1 MLLPRR
7 AECVCIVF
15 CRSKSAP
22 IKPKSVIT
30 EAQHG
35 LPARGSVAVSYG
47 SGEVAV
53 QPRGNTAAEDL
64 VAVVT
69 MALLF
74 GCACVSPF
82 RRPRLVN
89 LT

>member
-1 MLLPRR
+1 M
-7 AECVCIVF
+7 
-15 CRSKSAP
+15 
-22 IKPKSVIT
+22 
-30 EAQHG
+30 
-35 LPARGSVAVSYG
+35 SYG

-89 LT
+89 LTGPPT